1 MNNFKVLLQDK
12 KEVRSLIIRANDEKE
27 AFFKLSPKQRTQVLG
42 ITKLWRPNNTQ
53 SKYWTT
59 STFYRSPLPRSA
71 L

>member
-42 ITKLWRPNNTQ
+42 ITKL
-53 SKYWTT
+53 
-59 STFYRSPLPRSA
+59 
-71 L
+71 